1 MRTHKFAGHEIAQ
14 TSLARVNAI
23 ILRNDLA
30 TTPCFF
36 ILSDVTSTEYL
47 WDALLDAMV
56 EFEGSPVGIEAL
68 RILQA
73 EPGCS

>member
-1 MRTHKFAGHEIAQ
+1 VAQ

-30 TTPCFF
+30 TTTCLF
-36 ILSDVTSTEYL
+36 ILSDVSFAEYL

-56 EFEGSPVGIEAL
+56 EFEGCPVGIAAL
-68 RILQA
+68 RTSQA
-73 EPGCS
+73 D